1 MKRPKDTTDQ
11 YSKHSS
17 STLEIKVDV
26 RRILEAVGWSF
37 GSFRRYLTIF
47 PSSYLLSY
55 YQKMCEEEK
64 DKVTK
69 NQSFLCAVFG
79 GLSLP
84 NTHIFPDNKRYEE
97 VDGVRKEKERLTT
110 DHLIVNLYSFSLFV
124 HITSTSSLLSSLH
137 R

>member
-1 MKRPKDTTDQ
+1 MVDEVDRFSKTDTDTNRG
-11 YSKHSS
+11 SNNSENLFPRLVVFCLLLSS
-17 STLEIKVDV
+17 SV
-26 RRILEAVGWSF
+26 SH
-37 GSFRRYLTIF
+37 IF
-47 PSSYLLSY
+47 TESYFSYLLSY

-110 DHLIVNLYSFSLFV
+110 DHQLSPIRIHFLPLGFSPPSAAYFL
-124 HITSTSSLLSSLH
+124 
-137 R
+137 

>member
-1 MKRPKDTTDQ
+1 
-11 YSKHSS
+11 
-17 STLEIKVDV
+17 
-26 RRILEAVGWSF
+26 
-37 GSFRRYLTIF
+37 
-47 PSSYLLSY
+47 
-55 YQKMCEEEK
+55 MCEEEK

-110 DHLIVNLYSFSLFV
+110 DQS
-124 HITSTSSLLSSLH
+124 TSTSYLSLRHWARYDVVGGRLTFQLFLSH
-137 R
+137 H

>member
-1 MKRPKDTTDQ
+1 
-11 YSKHSS
+11 
-17 STLEIKVDV
+17 
-26 RRILEAVGWSF
+26 
-37 GSFRRYLTIF
+37 
-47 PSSYLLSY
+47 
-55 YQKMCEEEK
+55 MCEEEK

-110 DHLIVNLYSFSLFV
+110 DHQPNLLLDEPCASQKVNYSSNVLAGCY
-124 HITSTSSLLSSLH
+124 
-137 R
+137 

>member
-1 MKRPKDTTDQ
+1 MVDEVDRFSKTDTDTNRG
-11 YSKHSS
+11 SNNSENLFPRLVVFCLLLSS
-17 STLEIKVDV
+17 SV
-26 RRILEAVGWSF
+26 SH
-37 GSFRRYLTIF
+37 IF
-47 PSSYLLSY
+47 TESYFSYLLSY

-110 DHLIVNLYSFSLFV
+110 DH
-124 HITSTSSLLSSLH
+124 HIFRLVVG
-137 R
+137 

>member
-1 MKRPKDTTDQ
+1 MKRPKDTTAQ

-110 DHLIVNLYSFSLFV
+110 DH
-124 HITSTSSLLSSLH
+124 HIFRLVVG
-137 R
+137 

>member
-1 MKRPKDTTDQ
+1 
-11 YSKHSS
+11 
-17 STLEIKVDV
+17 
-26 RRILEAVGWSF
+26 
-37 GSFRRYLTIF
+37 
-47 PSSYLLSY
+47 
-55 YQKMCEEEK
+55 MCEEEK